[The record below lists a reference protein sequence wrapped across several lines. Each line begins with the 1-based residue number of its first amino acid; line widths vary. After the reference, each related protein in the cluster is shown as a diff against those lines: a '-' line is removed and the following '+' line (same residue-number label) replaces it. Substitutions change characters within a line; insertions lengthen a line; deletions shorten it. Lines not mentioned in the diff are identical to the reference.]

1 MLEMTTIGAFLM
13 LIRPDKSFAKWI
25 NFIFKSLE
33 YRDYIS
39 NIAKGTNIKNL
50 KTEYITNYKIP
61 LPPLEGQKE
70 IIKILDEI
78 LEKENKI
85 SEILKMEEQIN
96 LLEKSILNTAFRGEL
111 GTGNINDV
119 PTLEMLKESL
129 LEK

>member
-1 MLEMTTIGAFLM
+1 M